1 MTASSRPAFKRT
13 RRRSEQL
20 GSVALLDFLMGC
32 SMSDVKQRYHLS
44 SIHDTE
50 ALLRDEILRHGY
62 AACEAEP

>member
-1 MTASSRPAFKRT
+1 
-13 RRRSEQL
+13 
-20 GSVALLDFLMGC
+20 MGC